1 MLPKQAGYPVCF
13 NVQCA
18 MYNVQCAMYNDY
30 FLRERRVTVTQ
41 LHTPH
46 STLHTVYV
54 LFVWLMSGK
63 ITASLRIRF
72 VSTGTLYDAYV

>member
-1 MLPKQAGYPVCF
+1 MLPMQAGYPVCF

-18 MYNVQCAMYNDY
+18 MCNVQCTMCNDY

-46 STLHTVYV
+46 CLCAIRLADVWENNSVPADTVCINRDV
-54 LFVWLMSGK
+54 V
-63 ITASLRIRF
+63 
-72 VSTGTLYDAYV
+72 